1 MQYEVQHGDDL
12 SSIGERFD
20 LPVQRLVAA
29 NHRYMKGMETPGD
42 VFAGQTLCIPSWA
55 TYVAQGGEAVRDI
68 AQRFGT
74 TEAALVAAN
83 GDIQSPTDT
92 LEPRQTLAVP
102 YRDTYTV
109 RPGDTLSQLGSQFR
123 IPWDTLFEANCD
135 VLANPNLIYPG
146 QTLAVPANPGMS

>member
-1 MQYEVQHGDDL
+1 MQYEVEPGDDL

-29 NHRYMKGMETPGD
+29 NHRHMKGMKTSGEVFPGQ
-42 VFAGQTLCIPSWA
+42 VLCIPSWA
-55 TYVAQGGEAVRDI
+55 TYVAQGGETVGDI

-92 LEPRQTLAVP
+92 VAPRQTLAVP

-109 RPGDTLSQLGSQFR
+109 SPGDTLSQLGSRFG

-135 VLANPNLIYPG
+135 VLAYPNLIYPG
-146 QTLAVPANPGMS
+146 QTLAVPANSGMS